1 MWPRRWWRAGVVV
14 LLVVV
19 LRHATGHGAA
29 PDTRRWE
36 RPSFDYRGAGSCS
49 ATACHGSATPS
60 GPGVLRNEH
69 TTWVTQD
76 KHSNAYQVLFTERS
90 AAMAKALGLGP
101 AHESERCLVCHST
114 PASRSSATVLERDGV
129 SCEACH
135 GPADGWIGPHTTG
148 GWNRLSVTEKEDRF
162 GLFATKDVARRAEAC
177 ASCHVG
183 EPARDGRA
191 ARDVNHDLIAAG
203 HPALRFEFAAYL
215 ALMPPHWV
223 EKGRNAEA
231 DFHARAWAV
240 GQVATAKAA
249 LDLLA
254 NRATNASTPD
264 TRGPWPE
271 LAEYSCF
278 SCHRPIE
285 SVPTSFAGS
294 ARSSPPWGT
303 WYHTFAPRV
312 AGEGPFGR
320 PVELEGEIAALQ
332 RLMEQGAPDSQDV
345 SRHARRAADACGAWL
360 AASRGKS
367 LAAPAVRGLATTV
380 NHFEPADWDSK
391 TQHYLAST
399 ALRQAFAALGA
410 NPEGLL
416 PDEAA
421 LRRMRDELR
430 FPAGFDRPRVLK
442 EPAAPGEPGVTAA
455 AGRNRAGHR

>member
-14 LLVVV
+14 LLALV

-29 PDTRRWE
+29 PDARRWE
-36 RPSFDYRGAGSCS
+36 RPSSAYRGAGSCS
-49 ATACHGSATPS
+49 AVACHGSATPS
-60 GPGVLRNEH
+60 GGGVLQNEH
-69 TTWVTQD
+69 TTWIAQD

-101 AHESERCLVCHST
+101 AHQSERCLVCHST
-114 PASRSSATVLERDGV
+114 PASGSSATVLERDGV

-135 GPADGWIGPHTTG
+135 GAADGWIGPHTTG
-148 GWNRLSVTEKEDRF
+148 GWNGLSAAEKEDRF
-162 GLFATKDVARRAEAC
+162 GLFATKDVARRAEVC

-183 EPARDGRA
+183 EPARNGRV

-223 EKGRNAEA
+223 EKGRNAGG
-231 DFHARAWAV
+231 DFPARAWAV

-254 NRATNASTPD
+254 DRATNARNPNTG
-264 TRGPWPE
+264 GPWPE

-285 SVPTSFAGS
+285 SVPTSFVGS

-303 WYHTFAPRV
+303 WYHALATRV

-320 PVELEGEIAALQ
+320 PVELQGEMTALQ
-332 RLMEQGAPDSQDV
+332 CLMEHGAPDSQEV
-345 SRHARRAADACGAWL
+345 SRHARRAADACAAWL

-367 LAAPAVRGLATTV
+367 LAAPAVRRLATAV
-380 NHFEPADWDSK
+380 NRSERTDWDSK
-391 TQHYLAST
+391 TQRYLAST
-399 ALRQAFAALGA
+399 ALRQAFVALGTD
-410 NPEGLL
+410 PKGLL

-421 LRRMRDELR
+421 LQQMRGALR
-430 FPAGFDRPRVLK
+430 FPAGFDRPR
-442 EPAAPGEPGVTAA
+442 PAQGASGAGET
-455 AGRNRAGHR
+455 GRNGSGGP